1 MQYILD
7 TTNQIVGTGDGTAP
21 LAGGLR
27 YVEQTPEL
35 DAQYA
40 DLTATIPPPPPTAF
54 EVSKLALRRAL
65 RALGLE
71 PALNAF
77 LAANPTAKADWD
89 DSTILR
95 TDDPL
100 LVAAMP
106 ALCQQA
112 GITSGQATALLESC
126 RA

>member
-1 MQYILD
+1 MGIEYNCATGETRQIPDPEAGSLAPASPEIL
-7 TTNQIVGTGDGTAP
+7 
-21 LAGGLR
+21 
-27 YVEQTPEL
+27 
-35 DAQYA
+35 
-40 DLTATIPPPPPTAF
+40 ATF
-54 EVSKLALRRAL
+54 DVSKLSLRRAL
-65 RALGLE
+65 RQIGME

-89 DSTILR
+89 DATILR

-112 GITSGQATALLESC
+112 GISAEQAQTLLESC